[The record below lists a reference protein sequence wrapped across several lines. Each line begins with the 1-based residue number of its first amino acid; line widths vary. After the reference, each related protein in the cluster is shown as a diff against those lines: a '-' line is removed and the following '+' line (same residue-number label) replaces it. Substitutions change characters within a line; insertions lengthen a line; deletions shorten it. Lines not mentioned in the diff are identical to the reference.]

1 MKIEEMVEF
10 FRSLCHIAYR
20 SFPEGGAPTLPYFVY
35 FVDGDT
41 TFRADGKVYE
51 EWPDITLELYTE
63 EKDFALENKIKQYF
77 KENEIVYEHYENYV
91 SSEKMLKNTF
101 EFTL

>member
-10 FRSLCHIAYR
+10 FRSLCPIAYR

-41 TFRADGKVYE
+41 TFR
-51 EWPDITLELYTE
+51 ITLELYTE